1 MSEDFLSG
9 KLPYKDFFVHYGFL
23 NILINSF
30 FLKIFEMS
38 LLGLYFVS
46 ALSYSAAILMLALFA
61 KKYTNHLYAC
71 LLTVSLFLIHPFV
84 FLPWPDYQFFFFI
97 ALSIY
102 LLSIDN
108 KLSFFTSGIF
118 LSFGI
123 LEKEFLILIYLF
135 VFLSVISIYFFLKFK
150 KLIYFK
156 SSFYEYF
163 FVGFIIPILFFI
175 LYLYINNL
183 IPFYLKH
190 LELPSIISGMG
201 DVNPI
206 IYTLNAFIDL
216 INTSI
221 IKIFFEPYW
230 FFFVLIIFTN
240 VFFLTKEVFL
250 RKKKISYQD
259 FLLIIVSVFSIGLF
273 LTAVVRMGVFKLAT
287 GTAVGIVIIFYLV
300 SRIKSLDTRYIL
312 NTLIILYLVLGF
324 EFGRSPTNRI
334 YPNYQTKF
342 KNNSNTIKFL
352 KGKKITKSEWE
363 QLLLFKSKIDEIK
376 KNCSDI
382 KFGTN
387 LTNDNFYTILM
398 KKNFQIVNFI
408 PWYTESYAFFP
419 KLFEIFDPN
428 YFKNFEYLSNQEKL
442 LIAVGDNLDI
452 KNIINEDTYV
462 LSDEINYISHGH
474 NSIQIFLPKN
484 CKISIGG

>member
-1 MSEDFLSG
+1 
-9 KLPYKDFFVHYGFL
+9 
-23 NILINSF
+23 
-30 FLKIFEMS
+30 
-38 LLGLYFVS
+38 
-46 ALSYSAAILMLALFA
+46 
-61 KKYTNHLYAC
+61 
-71 LLTVSLFLIHPFV
+71 
-84 FLPWPDYQFFFFI
+84 
-97 ALSIY
+97 
-102 LLSIDN
+102 
-108 KLSFFTSGIF
+108 
-118 LSFGI
+118 
-123 LEKEFLILIYLF
+123 
-135 VFLSVISIYFFLKFK
+135 
-150 KLIYFK
+150 
-156 SSFYEYF
+156 
-163 FVGFIIPILFFI
+163 
-175 LYLYINNL
+175 
-183 IPFYLKH
+183 
-190 LELPSIISGMG
+190 
-201 DVNPI
+201 
-206 IYTLNAFIDL
+206 
-216 INTSI
+216 
-221 IKIFFEPYW
+221 
-230 FFFVLIIFTN
+230 
-240 VFFLTKEVFL
+240 
-250 RKKKISYQD
+250 
-259 FLLIIVSVFSIGLF
+259 
-273 LTAVVRMGVFKLAT
+273 MGVFKLAT